1 MQKTLALPVS
11 LPLAQTKIIFLSL
24 AFLSFAVP
32 FSLGNSQI
40 ITGTIVNA
48 ALFSSAVLLPKKYF
62 LPIIIFPSLGVL
74 SRGIIFGPLTPFLL
88 YFIPFIW
95 LANLSLVIVLKKA
108 FSSLG
113 YFPAGL
119 LACLA
124 KATVL
129 FLFANLFFRL
139 NIVPL
144 LFLTIMGANQLIT
157 ACFGGVS
164 AFFLLRKAS
173 NGKL

>member
-1 MQKTLALPVS
+1 MQKALALPIS
-11 LPLAQTKIIFLSL
+11 LSL
-24 AFLSFAVP
+24 ARAKIVFISLAILSFAVP

-48 ALFSSAVLLPKKYF
+48 ALFSSAVLLPRKYF

-74 SRGIIFGPLTPFLL
+74 SRGIIFGPLTPFLF

-95 LANLSLVIVLKKA
+95 LANLSLVVVLKKT
-108 FSSLG
+108 FPSLG
-113 YFPAGL
+113 YYLGGL

-124 KATVL
+124 KAGVL
-129 FLFANLFFRL
+129 FLFAYLFFNL
-139 NIVPL
+139 NIVPR
-144 LFLTIMGANQLIT
+144 LFLTAMGVNQLIT
-157 ACFGGVS
+157 ACLGGIS
-164 AFFLLRKAS
+164 AFFLLRKVT